1 MPSSPPAGPARRRA
15 AARLAAACR
24 APALLASALLASA
37 LLAPAPAAAQPAAA
51 AAAGRAAGRA
61 ITFADFA
68 AVRAVSD
75 PQLSPDGRQV
85 LYAVRTADV
94 EANRRTTRTL
104 VVPVAGG
111 TPRAWPDDTTRAAE
125 ARWSPDGRRVA
136 YVSGGQLWLA
146 DADGGNRRQ
155 LTRLNGGAA
164 GPVWSPAG
172 DLVVFAS
179 AVWPAC
185 TGTSL
190 PNGFDDRCNA
200 QKDSARAASKVQ
212 AHVADRLLYRHWN
225 AWDEGTRQHLFA
237 VTVGADAP
245 AVRDLVP
252 GAAYDVPP
260 GPFGGSE
267 GYAVSPDGREVAF
280 TAKLP
285 TRDEA
290 WVTNVDVWTVPAAG
304 GAAPALV
311 TRGMPGADQ
320 NPAYSPDGR
329 AIVFASQRRAGFES
343 DRWRL
348 MRYDRATRRVTE
360 ILPAWDR
367 NADAYAFP
375 AGDARA
381 LFVQTVDAGRDKLYR
396 VALTAD
402 GAAVSAPALVAGTH
416 NNAALTT
423 SRDGRTLAWT
433 RDATQAPAEVYV
445 AALDGTAPPA
455 PRRLTRENDAL
466 VGRLA
471 LHGAEEFWFA
481 GAGGTRVQGFVVKPP
496 QWEPGKKYPAL
507 LVIHGGPQGAFL
519 DQWHSRW
526 NYQMLAAPGM
536 GVVVVNPRGSTGYGQ
551 RFVDE
556 VSRDWGGRAYEDLM
570 KGLDAAIARHPWID
584 ASRVG
589 ATGGSY
595 GGYMTN
601 WIATHAPQRFRAFA
615 THAGVWNLE
624 NMYGATEEVWFPD
637 WEYGGP
643 YWVPELMRTQYRR
656 WSPHLF
662 AANLKVPHLVL
673 HGELDYR
680 VPYYEGVSL
689 FTALQKLG
697 VPSRLVVFPDEG
709 HWVGKPQNQR
719 LWWDQMQGWFAR
731 YLRAEGAAQ
740 SAAR

>member
-1 MPSSPPAGPARRRA
+1 MPKALRARA
-15 AARLAAACR
+15 AVAA
-24 APALLASALLASA
+24 A
-37 LLAPAPAAAQPAAA
+37 LLAPALAGAQAPAAPLAPAAAK
-51 AAAGRAAGRA
+51 RA

-75 PQLSPDGRQV
+75 PQLSPDGRTV
-85 LYAVRTADV
+85 LYAVRTTDV
-94 EANRRTTRTL
+94 EANRRATRTF
-104 VVPVAGG
+104 VVPSAGCPSATG
-111 TPRAWPDDTTRAAE
+111 GCAPRAWPDSATAATE

-136 YVSGGQLWLA
+136 YVSGGQLWVA
-146 DADGGNRRQ
+146 DADGANRRQ
-155 LTRLNGGAA
+155 VTRLNGGAG
-164 GPVWSPAG
+164 GPVWGPSG
-172 DLVVFAS
+172 DVVLVTS

-185 TGTSL
+185 TNAAMPS
-190 PNGFDDRCNA
+190 GFDDRCNA
-200 QKDSARAASKVQ
+200 RRDSVKAASKVQ
-212 AHVADRLLYRHWN
+212 AHVADRLMYRHWN

-237 VTVGADAP
+237 VTLGAGEP

-290 WVTNVDVWTVPAAG
+290 WSTNVEVWTVPTAG

-311 TRGMPGADQ
+311 TQGMPGADQ
-320 NPAYSPDGR
+320 NPVYTPDGR

-348 MRYDRATRRVTE
+348 MRYDRQSRQIRE
-360 ILPAWDR
+360 LLPAWDR
-367 NADAYAFP
+367 NADAYAFA
-375 AGDARA
+375 AGDSRA
-381 LFVQTVDAGRDKLYR
+381 LLVQTVDAGRDKLYR
-396 VALTAD
+396 VTLD
-402 GAAVSAPALVAGTH
+402 AAGNAAGAPALVAGTH
-416 NNAALTT
+416 NNAAASV
-423 SRDGRTLAWT
+423 SRDGRTVAWL

-445 AALDGTAPPA
+445 AALDGAPGPSLGASGAPA
-455 PRRLTRENDAL
+455 RQLSRENDAL
-466 VGRLA
+466 VARLA
-471 LHGAEEFWFA
+471 LSPAEEFWFA
-481 GAGGTRVQGFVVKPP
+481 GAGGARVQGFVVKPP
-496 QWEPGKKYPAL
+496 RWEPGKKYPAL

-536 GVVVVNPRGSTGYGQ
+536 AVVFVNPRGSTGYGQ

-556 VSRDWGGRAYEDLM
+556 VSRDWGGRAYTDLM
-570 KGLDAAIARHPWID
+570 NGLDAAIAKHPWID
-584 ASRVG
+584 RTRLG

-595 GGYMTN
+595 GGYMAN
-601 WIATHAPQRFRAFA
+601 WIATHAPERFKAFA

-624 NMYGATEEVWFPD
+624 NMYGATEELWFPD

-643 YWVPELMRTQYRR
+643 YWQGDLMQTQYRR
-656 WSPHLF
+656 WSPHVF
-662 AANLKVPHLVL
+662 AARLKAPHLVL

-689 FTALQKLG
+689 FTALQKLN
-697 VPSRLVVFPDEG
+697 VPSRFVVFPDEG
-709 HWVGKPQNQR
+709 HWIGKPQNQR
-719 LWWDQMQGWFAR
+719 LWWSEMQGWFTR
-731 YLRAEGAAQ
+731 YLAPEGAARQ
-740 SAAR
+740 AAAR

>member
-1 MPSSPPAGPARRRA
+1 MPHSLRA
-15 AARLAAACR
+15 APGLGVALLVSAL
-24 APALLASALLASA
+24 APAV
-37 LLAPAPAAAQPAAA
+37 APAPAAAQSGAAPAK
-51 AAAGRAAGRA
+51 RA

-68 AVRAVSD
+68 AVRAVGD
-75 PQLSPDGRQV
+75 PQLSPDGRTV
-85 LYAVRTADV
+85 LYAVRTTDV
-94 EANRRTTRTL
+94 DANRRTTATYA
-104 VVPVAGG
+104 VPAAGG
-111 TPRAWPDDTTRAAE
+111 APRPWPDAATRAAE

-155 LTRLNGGAA
+155 LTRLNGGAG

-172 DLVVFAS
+172 DVVVFTS

-185 TGTSL
+185 TGAAM
-190 PNGFDDRCNA
+190 PGGFDDRCNA
-200 QKDSARAASKVQ
+200 RADSAKAASKVQ
-212 AHVADRLLYRHWN
+212 AHVADRLLYRHWA

-237 VTVGADAP
+237 VAVDAAGQP

-285 TRDEA
+285 TADEA
-290 WVTNVDVWTVPAAG
+290 WSTNVDVWTVATAG
-304 GAAPALV
+304 GAAPALL

-320 NPAYSPDGR
+320 NPVYSPDGR

-348 MRYDRATRRVTE
+348 MRLDRATRQVRE
-360 ILPAWDR
+360 LLPAWDR

-396 VALTAD
+396 VALDAS
-402 GAAVSAPALVAGTH
+402 GAAAGAPALVAGLH
-416 NNAALTT
+416 NNAAPSL
-423 SRDGRTLAWT
+423 SRDGRAVAWL

-445 AALDGTAPPA
+445 AAPDGPA
-455 PRRLTRENDAL
+455 PAGAAGAAGAPARQLTHENDAL
-466 VGRLA
+466 VARLA
-471 LHGAEEFWFA
+471 LHPAEEYWFA

-496 QWEPGKKYPAL
+496 NWEPGKKYPAL

-519 DQWHSRW
+519 DQWHGRW
-526 NYQMLAAPGM
+526 NYQMLAAPGVA
-536 GVVVVNPRGSTGYGQ
+536 VVVVNPRGSTGYGQ

-556 VSRDWGGRAYEDLM
+556 VSGDWGGRAYVDLM
-570 KGLDAAIARHPWID
+570 NGVDAAVARHPWID
-584 ASRVG
+584 ASRLG

-601 WIATHAPQRFRAFA
+601 WIATHAPGRFKAFA

-624 NMYGATEEVWFPD
+624 NMYGATEELWFTE
-637 WEYGGP
+637 WEFGGP
-643 YWVPELMRTQYRR
+643 YWNADAMRTQYRR
-656 WSPHLF
+656 WSPHLS
-662 AANLKVPHLVL
+662 AGALKTPQLVL

-689 FTALQKLG
+689 FTALQRQR

-709 HWVGKPQNQR
+709 HWIGKPQNQR
-719 LWWDQMQGWFAR
+719 LWWAEVQGWFTK
-731 YLRAEGAAQ
+731 YLRPESGARQ

>member
-1 MPSSPPAGPARRRA
+1 MSKPFRAGPALGA
-15 AARLAAACR
+15 VLFASTLAGAQT
-24 APALLASALLASA
+24 APASG
-37 LLAPAPAAAQPAAA
+37 AAA
-51 AAAGRAAGRA
+51 AKHA

-68 AVRAVSD
+68 AVRAVGD
-75 PQLSPDGRQV
+75 PQLSPDGRLV
-85 LYAVRTADV
+85 LYAVRTTDV
-94 EANRRTTRTL
+94 EANGRTARTF
-104 VVPVAGG
+104 VVPAAGCPSEPG
-111 TPRAWPDDTTRAAE
+111 GCAPRPWPDDTTRATE

-136 YVSGGQLWLA
+136 YVAGGQLWLA
-146 DADGGNRRQ
+146 DADGANRRQ
-155 LTRLNGGAA
+155 LTRLNGGAG

-172 DLVVFAS
+172 SLVAFTS

-185 TGTSL
+185 TGAAL
-190 PNGFDDRCNA
+190 PNGYDDRCGA
-200 QKDSARAASKVQ
+200 QKDGAKAASKVQ

-237 VTVGADAP
+237 VTLGDGVA
-245 AVRDLVP
+245 RDLVP
-252 GAAYDVPP
+252 GAGYDVPP

-290 WVTNVDVWTVPAAG
+290 WSTNAEVWTVPAAG
-304 GAAPALV
+304 GAPPALV

-320 NPAYSPDGR
+320 NPVYSPDGR
-329 AIVFASQRRAGFES
+329 AIVFASQRRAGFEA

-348 MRYDRATRRVTE
+348 MRYDRTSRQVAEV
-360 ILPAWDR
+360 LPAWDR
-367 NADAYAFP
+367 NADAYTFP
-375 AGDARA
+375 AGDART
-381 LFVQTVDAGRDKLYR
+381 LVVQTADAGRDKVYR
-396 VALTAD
+396 VALD
-402 GAAVSAPALVAGTH
+402 AAGLAAGAPALVAGTH
-416 NNAALTT
+416 NNAAASV
-423 SRDGRTLAWT
+423 SRDGRALAWV
-433 RDATQAPAEVYV
+433 RDATEAPAEVYV
-445 AALDGTAPPA
+445 AALGGGGAPDA
-455 PRRLTRENDAL
+455 RQLTHENDAL
-466 VGRLA
+466 VARLA

-496 QWEPGKKYPAL
+496 DWQAGRKYPAL

-536 GVVVVNPRGSTGYGQ
+536 AVVFINPRGSTGYGQ

-556 VSRDWGGRAYEDLM
+556 VSRDWGGRAYTDLM
-570 KGLDAAIARHPWID
+570 NGLDAALARNPWID
-584 ASRVG
+584 AARLG

-601 WIATHAPQRFRAFA
+601 WIATHAPNKFKAFA

-624 NMYGATEEVWFPD
+624 NMYGATEEVWFAD

-643 YWVPELMRTQYRR
+643 YWKPEVMRSQYRR
-656 WSPHLF
+656 WSPHLS

-689 FTALQKLG
+689 FTALQKLN
-697 VPSRLVVFPDEG
+697 VPSRFVVFPDEG
-709 HWVGKPQNQR
+709 HWIGKPQNQR
-719 LWWDQMQGWFAR
+719 LWWGEVQGWFTK
-731 YLRAEGAAQ
+731 YLRPEAPQQAAV
-740 SAAR
+740 R